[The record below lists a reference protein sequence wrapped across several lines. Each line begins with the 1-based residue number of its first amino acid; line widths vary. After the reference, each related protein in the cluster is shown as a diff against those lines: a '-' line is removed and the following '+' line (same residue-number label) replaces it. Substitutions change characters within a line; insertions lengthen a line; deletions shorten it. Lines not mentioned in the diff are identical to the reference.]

1 MIRLV
6 IFLLIILLCGC
17 SSIDQPTMHYFYP
30 AEWEPHEA
38 IWIGYGSDVPL
49 PEFDSVTMSMVLEL
63 TQFVKVN
70 LVIDNDSLISILNNM
85 LLKFTVDTSKV
96 EYIVQENTGFFYRDP
111 GPIFLTDNSGNLK
124 IADMLWTGYRN
135 IDLDSISEQEEI
147 EEKLDEKIA
156 RYLGLE
162 MVSSNVVMEGGAFEV
177 NGKGTIILVEAV
189 TLARNRHLTKQE
201 IEQDIL
207 QTLGQ
212 EKIIW
217 LQEGL
222 AEDPH
227 QVKNLI
233 GHYYGFGTGGHV
245 DEFCRFAND
254 STILLCWVP
263 ESEKELS
270 LFHQLNY
277 NRMKHNLEILSN
289 ATDQDG
295 NKFTIVKV
303 PIPEIQYQE
312 AKITQREY
320 EFMKSQFPNLSI
332 NDTLK
337 WVAASS
343 YLNYVVTNG
352 LVLVPSYWQTSM
364 SESLKT
370 KAKQVFEIFEEQFP
384 GREIVQI
391 NPIFLNHYGG
401 GMHCMTQ
408 QEPKSTK

>member
-1 MIRLV
+1 
-6 IFLLIILLCGC
+6 
-17 SSIDQPTMHYFYP
+17 
-30 AEWEPHEA
+30 
-38 IWIGYGSDVPL
+38 
-49 PEFDSVTMSMVLEL
+49 
-63 TQFVKVN
+63 
-70 LVIDNDSLISILNNM
+70 M
-85 LLKFTVDTSKV
+85 LLKFTIDTSKV
-96 EYIVQENTGFFYRDP
+96 EYVVQENTGFFYRDP

-135 IDLDSISEQEEI
+135 IDFDSLSEQEEI
-147 EEKLDEKIA
+147 EEKLDEEIA

-207 QTLGQ
+207 HTLGQ
-212 EKIIW
+212 NKAIW
-217 LQEGL
+217 LREGL

-227 QVKNLI
+227 QVKKLI
-233 GHYYGFGTGGHV
+233 GNYYGFGTGGHI
-245 DEFCRFAND
+245 DEFCRFSND

-337 WVAASS
+337 WIAASS
-343 YLNYVVTNG
+343 YLNYVVTNE
-352 LVLVPSYWQTSM
+352 LVLIPGYWQEGM
-364 SESLKT
+364 DESLKI
-370 KAKQVFEIFEEQFP
+370 KDIQVYEIFEEQFP

-391 NPIFLNHYGG
+391 NPIVLNFYGG

-408 QEPKSTK
+408 QQPKFAK